1 LLNDLHAQIVEVN
14 FRYAFRESEPQR
26 VFSIR
31 KPKAMSGSVISLIL
45 VLVTSM
51 LIPLNS
57 ADAATQKVNFYINGD
72 CLDYYE
78 MEGEY
83 AFFEEEPDWS
93 CYLTVKISPV
103 KPIRNSRLQYW
114 NGKKWLQ
121 ESFKKT
127 SSKGFAYLDF
137 NPYCDGEYCDGTWK
151 YRIVVDAGSG
161 QSSRTSPTFEVSFYP
176 GYVED
181 YSEEEDGY

>member
-1 LLNDLHAQIVEVN
+1 M
-14 FRYAFRESEPQR
+14 
-26 VFSIR
+26 FSMR
-31 KPKAMSGSVISLIL
+31 KPKAISRSVISLIL
-45 VLVTSM
+45 VLVTAT
-51 LIPLNS
+51 LTPLNS

-72 CLDYYE
+72 CLDYYD

-127 SSKGFAYLDF
+127 SSKGLAYLDF

-176 GYVED
+176 GYADDYYED
-181 YSEEEDGY
+181 DEGY